1 MVIKFS
7 EFDVAHGCWENYI
20 TRFAFCL
27 EANEVTEDTKKK
39 ANLLAVC
46 GPDLFDLI
54 SSLIAPKKISEV
66 TFSTIKTYLDGHF
79 HPPLNEI
86 VESFK
91 FHSRSQEEG
100 EKVRDYIA
108 NLRKLSIHC
117 NFTDIERTLRDRLV
131 CGIRDKEVQ
140 RKMLQQT
147 KLTFKSAC
155 DMALSHE
162 SANSDASLIVVP
174 GMSKANITLE
184 EPMEV
189 NKISY
194 KKNELKFNKPQSK
207 PECFRCG
214 KLHKGECRFRWT
226 KCNFCGKTGH
236 IEVVCLSK
244 NKEKGSVLKSDCNG
258 LYEASINN
266 IRQKRVPAFLIT
278 MFINN
283 FELEME
289 IDSGCAFTLIS
300 EPTARLIWKG
310 KLPEMKKNDLAL
322 KTWTDSALHIL
333 GKVMVEVRYKGS
345 TKNLPLIV
353 AKGQG
358 PSLIGRNWFDDLNI
372 QLLGINNIKIDTIDS
387 SNVLGKYKGVFE
399 EGLGKYKGP
408 VVSITLKEGATPKFL
423 KCRSIPFAIRERVFN
438 EIDRLVSEHVLE
450 PVAHAEWAT
459 PIVPVLKPNGSVRLC
474 GDYRSTV
481 NMVTDTDTYPLPTL
495 DEAFTQL
502 QGGVIFSKID
512 LERAYTQVTVDEPTS
527 LLLTLNTPKGL
538 YKVKRLPFGV
548 KACPGIFQ
556 RLMSSLLA
564 NIPGVAVLLDDIVVS
579 GTDIKEH
586 NARLNAVLK
595 QLQEAGLRVN
605 KNKCKFAA
613 TTIHFLGF
621 VIDEIGI
628 HPCEHKINE
637 IKEFPAPGN
646 IKELQ
651 AFLGL
656 LNFYDRFLPYK
667 ATIAEPLYKLLNKN
681 TKWQWKPIHQTA
693 FNKLQ
698 KMLTSSDTLVHYDL
712 KKKIIL
718 SCDASQYGLGA
729 VLEHVMEDGSIRPI
743 MFASKTMNTHE
754 RNYAQVDK
762 EAAAIVF
769 GLKKFH
775 QFVSGRKVTIKTD
788 HKPLLGLFD
797 PKRPIPNIISPRMLR
812 WALLLSSYDYT
823 LEYVKGTNLGNADAL
838 SRLPSPNTE
847 KVEEEFSGVLL
858 IEETPLELEFS
869 AEEVAR
875 LTLKD
880 TKLCKILY
888 WIKNGWPNKT
898 ENEFKVYWQK
908 REEFSTFRN
917 CILWGNR
924 VVLPEK
930 MWAKVLEELHT
941 THDGIVITKAMAR
954 SYFWWPAIDKQIEDM
969 IRQCHICAENR
980 SMPTKVTHHWIRPN
994 KPWSRLHIDYVG
1006 PFQGKTFLILIDSFS
1021 KWPEVK
1027 IVVDMSSS
1035 TLIKILREIF
1045 AAQGLPDTIVSD
1057 NGRSF
1062 TSEEFQNYCKTN
1074 GIRHILVAPYHPA
1087 SNGQAERTVQTI
1099 KNKLRKLS
1107 NVPWQIRLP
1116 KILYGLR
1123 TTPNSINEKTPAE
1136 LLNNRRFRTKFDYLN
1151 PLSSKDNP
1159 QLKELEDNEN
1169 TKVRNFEIGQTV
1181 YIKNYTGEP
1190 RWLKGV
1196 VDKKI
1201 GVCRYLVKWNGK
1213 LLKRHINQI
1222 HNFGGGKEE
1231 LERKM
1236 LQQRN
1241 KTQETVDED
1250 DEDDVLLP
1258 SPSKWADIIGVT
1270 GPQDIEIQRTPE
1282 VCRTKGN
1289 KRALSESPPQS
1300 INKKIACNTEEDEIG
1315 KEEEQEVSQQSFVVK
1330 DSDSDSN

>member
-7 EFDVAHGCWENYI
+7 EFDVAHGCWENYS

-27 EANEVTEDTKKK
+27 EANEVTDDAKKK

-54 SSLIAPKKISEV
+54 TSLIAPKKISEV
-66 TFSTIKTYLDGHF
+66 TFTTIKTYLDNHF
-79 HPPLNEI
+79 HPQLNEI

-91 FHSRSQEEG
+91 FHSRNQEES

-117 NFTDIERTLRDRLV
+117 NFKDIERTLRDRLV

-140 RKMLQQT
+140 RKMLQQPN
-147 KLTFKSAC
+147 LTFESAC
-155 DMALSHE
+155 NMALSHE
-162 SANSDASLIVVP
+162 SANSDANLIVIP
-174 GMSKANITLE
+174 EMSKSNISLE

-194 KKNELKFNKPQSK
+194 KKNEIKFSKAQSK

-214 KLHKGECRFRWT
+214 KQHKGECRFRWS

-236 IEVVCLSK
+236 IEIVCLNK
-244 NKEKGSVLKSDCNG
+244 NKEKGSGSALKSDCNG
-258 LYEASINN
+258 LYETSINN
-266 IRQKRVPAFLIT
+266 VSQTRVSAFLVNIL
-278 MFINN
+278 INN
-283 FELEME
+283 FEIEME
-289 IDSGCAFTLIS
+289 IDSGCAFSLIS
-300 EPTARLIWKG
+300 EPTARLIWKD
-310 KLPEMKKNDLAL
+310 KLPKMEQNDLKL
-322 KTWTDSALHIL
+322 KTWTDNSLHIL
-333 GKVMVEVRYKGS
+333 GKVMVQVHYKGS
-345 TKNLPLIV
+345 NKNLPLII
-353 AKGQG
+353 AKGHG
-358 PSLIGRNWFDDLNI
+358 PSLLGRNWFDDLNI
-372 QLLGINNIKIDTIDS
+372 QLIGINSIQIGKKGTNSLLK
-387 SNVLGKYKGVFE
+387 KYKGVFE
-399 EGLGKYKGP
+399 EGLGKYTGP
-408 VVSITLKEGATPKFL
+408 VVSITPREGAAPKFL
-423 KCRSIPFAIRERVFN
+423 KCRPIPFAIRERVFK
-438 EIDRLVSEHVLE
+438 EIERLVSEDVLE
-450 PVAHAEWAT
+450 SVAHSEWAT

-481 NMVTDTDTYPLPTL
+481 NMATDTDTYPLPTL
-495 DEAFTQL
+495 DEVFTQL

-512 LERAYTQVTVDEPTS
+512 LDRAYTQVTVDEPTS

-564 NIPGVAVLLDDIVVS
+564 HIPGVAVLLDDIVVS
-579 GTDIKEH
+579 GTDVNQH
-586 NARLNAVLK
+586 NVRLNAVLK

-605 KNKCKFAA
+605 KEKCKFMASKVD
-613 TTIHFLGF
+613 FLGF
-621 VIDEIGI
+621 VVDESGI
-628 HPCEHKINE
+628 HPNEDKIDA
-637 IKEFPAPGN
+637 IKGFPAPGN
-646 IKELQ
+646 VKELQ

-656 LNFYDRFLPYK
+656 LNFYDRFLSHK
-667 ATIAEPLYKLLNKN
+667 ATVAEPLYKLLNKN
-681 TKWQWKPIHQTA
+681 MQWQWKSAHQAA
-693 FNKLQ
+693 FEKLR
-698 KMLTSSDTLVHYDL
+698 KMLTSDDTLVHYDL
-712 KKKIIL
+712 KKKLIL

-729 VLEHVMEDGSIRPI
+729 VLEHEMEDGSIRPI
-743 MFASKTMNTHE
+743 MFASRTMNAHE

-812 WALLLSSYDYT
+812 WTLLLNSYDYS
-823 LEYVKGTNLGNADAL
+823 LEYVKGCNLGNADAL
-838 SRLPSPNTE
+838 SRWPSPSTE
-847 KVEEEFSGVLL
+847 NIDDFSGVLL

-869 AEEVAR
+869 AEEVAK

-880 TKLCKILY
+880 PKLSKILY

-898 ENEFKVYWQK
+898 ESELKVYWQK
-908 REEFSTFRN
+908 REELSTFRN

-954 SYFWWPAIDKQIEDM
+954 SYFWWPAIDKHIEDL
-969 IRQCHICAENR
+969 IRNCHICAENR
-980 SMPTKVTHHWIRPN
+980 NMPTKITHHWIRPN
-994 KPWSRLHIDYVG
+994 KAWSRLHMDYAG

-1027 IVVDMSSS
+1027 IVPDMSSA
-1035 TLIKILREIF
+1035 TLIKILRDIF
-1045 AAQGLPDTIVSD
+1045 AEQGLPDTIVSD

-1062 TSEEFQNYCKTN
+1062 VSEEFQKYCKIN
-1074 GIRHILVAPYHPA
+1074 GIRHVLVAPYHPA
-1087 SNGQAERTVQTI
+1087 SNGQAERTVQTV

-1107 NVPWQIRLP
+1107 TVPWQMRLP

-1123 TTPNSINEKTPAE
+1123 TTPNSVNEKTPAE

-1151 PLSSKDNP
+1151 PLSSKDNL
-1159 QLKELEDNEN
+1159 QLQQLENNEN
-1169 TKVRNFEIGQTV
+1169 IKVRNFEVGQTV
-1181 YIKNYTGEP
+1181 YVKNYSGGP
-1190 RWLKGV
+1190 RWLKGKV
-1196 VDKKI
+1196 EKKL

-1213 LLKRHINQI
+1213 LLKRHINQM
-1222 HNFGGGKEE
+1222 HSFGGEKEE
-1231 LERKM
+1231 LEHKM
-1236 LQQRN
+1236 VQTGNSQPRLV
-1241 KTQETVDED
+1241 ETD

-1258 SPSKWADIIGVT
+1258 SPSKWAEIIGVS
-1270 GPQDIEIQRTPE
+1270 GPQEIEIYQPSQE
-1282 VCRTKGN
+1282 DCRTKGN
-1289 KRALSESPPQS
+1289 KRSLSESPPQS
-1300 INKKIACNTEEDEIG
+1300 TNKRMAYRTEENSEDEL
-1315 KEEEQEVSQQSFVVK
+1315 EVSQQSVVGR
-1330 DSDSDSN
+1330 DTNSESD